1 MWYGYETEF
10 FIFVDDYDSS
20 SWTND
25 DLTEDY
31 FLDNN
36 IVGVEVNTR
45 NDIRAKIYFMNQF
58 DLTVYL
64 MNNT

>member
-10 FIFVDDYDSS
+10 FIFLDDYDSS
-20 SWTND
+20 SWAND

-36 IVGVEVNTR
+36 IVGAQR
-45 NDIRAKIYFMNQF
+45 PGCGIRAKIYFKNQF
-58 DLTVYL
+58 DLTVYP